1 MSVFFFLVSPFR
13 CFFLH
18 LSIASSSLLPST
30 SLPSYP
36 LHPLMHPPPPPLPFS
51 VALLFIAMSS
61 QGSAATK
68 AFSCCH
74 YNYSLHTHR
83 HTHAHTCTLEECL
96 CVCMHVR
103 CVCVPVCAP
112 ACAVTHKRVSYFY
125 LSPSLPLLLSIA
137 PPTSPHPSLPP
148 LLAASHICYAEHRQH
163 QSSPNSSPL
172 ARRTRAP
179 LGVPSELFRAPL
191 RSRRPSAHSPLA
203 FSLRPMERA
212 QVSVP
217 LPLHAPAAAQMT

>member
-1 MSVFFFLVSPFR
+1 MHIRGVSL
-13 CFFLH
+13 CLY
-18 LSIASSSLLPST
+18 AC
-30 SLPSYP
+30 
-36 LHPLMHPPPPPLPFS
+36 
-51 VALLFIAMSS
+51 A
-61 QGSAATK
+61 
-68 AFSCCH
+68 
-74 YNYSLHTHR
+74 
-83 HTHAHTCTLEECL
+83 L
-96 CVCMHVR
+96 CVCA
-103 CVCVPVCAP
+103 CVCSCMCRYTQKGELFLPLSLP
-112 ACAVTHKRVSYFY
+112 PS
-125 LSPSLPLLLSIA
+125 LSSSPSLP
-137 PPTSPHPSLPP
+137 PPPRHHHPPHPSLPP